1 MPRRNGWVVV
11 WIPFFSIGFLSPEL
25 DSVRSSVHCISMYIR
40 RTLTR
45 SLPTGEH
52 YYSHRLVRSERVGG
66 RVRQVTLLNL
76 GQHFVLS
83 PDLWQTLCGRI
94 EEILAG
100 RVVSTGPGGDQV
112 VEREAQRLAALLLAR
127 EARSRPHGED
137 GALASV
143 DVASL
148 DLMRAQSVGVEH
160 VALWAIGRLGLSDQL
175 RRLGM
180 PERQVAA
187 ATVMVVA
194 RLAAPGTAP
203 GALAT
208 WGERS
213 AIGELLG
220 IDVAVLT
227 PWVLFRVE
235 DSLLRYRSALESHL
249 FTRLLEC
256 VQEPAAE
263 PIYDLSQTC
272 RGEALRRATKDWP
285 QHPTDLGPDGPGA
298 TTLGLVLDQSGFIH
312 RSLSFHRQVVDGSS
326 LGTMLDRLGA
336 PVGALVA
343 IDRSMADAVNL
354 AWLRAHGYRYLVVA
368 GARVPALCRDCST
381 RVQTV
386 HGTLE
391 LYRVAS
397 TDGPEVF
404 LYSHVPDLQAK
415 EDARVARRTLRLEAG
430 LARLA
435 AGLATPGGDRGLD
448 LLNARILRLQ
458 ERSGAIGRHY
468 RITLTTDASGADAV
482 GLSWER
488 QASAADPRVRA
499 AVYCLRSS
507 ENDWDAQQLFRAYR
521 ALTER
526 AAVFSSLTPVLG
538 APWAERRGETCS
550 AADLFV
556 SVLAYQVVQVIR
568 HHLMLKGRDLSWQAL
583 RETLAGQCRVTAS
596 IRHGDGRTL
605 HIRKATRADPDQLAI
620 YEALGIDPA
629 PGGVQ
634 ETLI

>member
-1 MPRRNGWVVV
+1 
-11 WIPFFSIGFLSPEL
+11 
-25 DSVRSSVHCISMYIR
+25 MYIR

-52 YYSHRLVRSERVGG
+52 YYSHRLVRSERVAG

-83 PDLWQTLCGRI
+83 PDLWQALCVRI

-100 RVVSTGPGGDQV
+100 RVVSTGPGCDQI

-127 EARSRPHGED
+127 EARSRPHGHD
-137 GALASV
+137 GTLVSV

-148 DLMRAQSVGVEH
+148 DLVRAQSVGVEH

-175 RRLGM
+175 RGLGM
-180 PERQVAA
+180 PERQVMAA
-187 ATVMVVA
+187 AAMVVA
-194 RLAAPGTAP
+194 RMASPGTAP
-203 GALAT
+203 GALAA

-220 IDVAVLT
+220 IDVAALT
-227 PWVLFRVE
+227 PWALFRVE
-235 DSLLRYRSALESHL
+235 DSLLKYRSALESHL
-249 FTRLLEC
+249 FTRVLELA
-256 VQEPAAE
+256 QEPTAE

-272 RGEALRRATKDWP
+272 RGDALGHAAKDRP
-285 QHPTDLGPDGPGA
+285 QYLKELSHDGPVA
-298 TTLGLVLDQSGFIH
+298 TILGLVLDQRGFIR

-343 IDRSMADAVNL
+343 IDRSTADAANL
-354 AWLRAHGYRYLVVA
+354 AWLKAHGYRYLVVA
-368 GARVPALCRDCST
+368 GEGAAVLCRDTST
-381 RVQTV
+381 QVQTV
-386 HGTLE
+386 HGILE

-397 TDGPEVF
+397 ADGAEVF
-404 LYSHVPDLQAK
+404 LYSHAPDLQAK
-415 EDARVARRTLRLEAG
+415 EDARVARRLEAG
-430 LARLA
+430 LARFA
-435 AGLATPGGDRGLD
+435 AGLAKPGGGRGLD
-448 LLNARILRLQ
+448 RLNARIQRLQ
-458 ERSGAIGRHY
+458 ERSGAIGRNY
-468 RITLTTDASGADAV
+468 RITLTADASGAEAV

-488 QASAADPRVRA
+488 QPSAADPRVRTA
-499 AVYCLRSS
+499 AYCLRSS
-507 ENDWDAQQLFRAYR
+507 AHDWDAQQLFRAY
-521 ALTER
+521 LTLTGRE
-526 AAVFSSLTPVLG
+526 AVFSSLTPVPG
-538 APWAERRGETCS
+538 APWAERRGEACG
-550 AADLFV
+550 AAHLFV

-568 HHLMLKGRDLSWQAL
+568 HHLMQRGRDLSWQVL